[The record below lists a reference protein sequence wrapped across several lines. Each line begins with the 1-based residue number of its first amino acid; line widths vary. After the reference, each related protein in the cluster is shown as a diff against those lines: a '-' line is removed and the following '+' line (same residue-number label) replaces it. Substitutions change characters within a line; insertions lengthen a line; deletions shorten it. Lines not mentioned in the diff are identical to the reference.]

1 MNVALTVRQLN
12 SNHWARSNVY
22 LDVTISRRELL
33 ASASLSLLAP
43 TGGYLF
49 SGTAAAKPNEPSWRH
64 AVSLYGDVKYPLGFA
79 HFDYV
84 NPAAAKG
91 GNVRQSAAGT
101 YDNFNVVTEGVKG
114 NLAAGMDL
122 IYDTLLLPSLD
133 EPSSAYGLLAEALS
147 YPDDFS
153 WVRYRLCPDARWHDG
168 TPVTPEDVVFSLN
181 VFKNHSPRLGA
192 YYRHVVK
199 LEITGQREIT
209 FTFDRPG
216 LRQLPQFVGQL
227 IVLPK
232 RWWVANNSAGTKRN
246 IEATTLD
253 TPLGSGPYRI
263 KSFEPG
269 RNIAYERV
277 KDYWGKDLNV
287 RRGCNN
293 FDELRFVYFR
303 DSMVAFEAF
312 KAGDLDWHVERSA
325 KSWATGYQFP
335 AFKEGRIRRE
345 EFPIRNMGLMQAF
358 AFNIRRPKFKDPN
371 LRRAFN
377 FAFDFDAVNRDFFFG
392 QYQRISSYFHG
403 TELASS
409 GLPQGKELEILEKI
423 RDEVPEEV
431 FTTNYWNPTNG
442 GKEEARSNLLRAME
456 LLEDSGFAVREMRL
470 IDVVTGEPLQVEFL
484 LENPAFVPSVLFY
497 KAALQRLGI
506 AVSARLVD
514 SVQYEN
520 RLRQRDYDVIV
531 AVWPETLSPGNE
543 QREFWGSRAADVP
556 GSRNLVGIKNPAVDV
571 LIEHIV
577 SARDR
582 AALVAATKALDRV
595 LLWNHY
601 VVPQWSYTNLRTA
614 RWDKLGRPQ
623 VMPKYGVAAFPM
635 IWWWDEQLVAGTPA
649 AKSAG
654 PCNSPGDCVMNDS
667 SR

>member
-1 MNVALTVRQLN
+1 
-12 SNHWARSNVY
+12 
-22 LDVTISRRELL
+22 
-33 ASASLSLLAP
+33 
-43 TGGYLF
+43 
-49 SGTAAAKPNEPSWRH
+49 
-64 AVSLYGDVKYPLGFA
+64 
-79 HFDYV
+79 
-84 NPAAAKG
+84 
-91 GNVRQSAAGT
+91 
-101 YDNFNVVTEGVKG
+101 
-114 NLAAGMDL
+114 
-122 IYDTLLLPSLD
+122 
-133 EPSSAYGLLAEALS
+133 
-147 YPDDFS
+147 
-153 WVRYRLCPDARWHDG
+153 
-168 TPVTPEDVVFSLN
+168 
-181 VFKNHSPRLGA
+181 
-192 YYRHVVK
+192 
-199 LEITGQREIT
+199 
-209 FTFDRPG
+209 
-216 LRQLPQFVGQL
+216 
-227 IVLPK
+227 
-232 RWWVANNSAGTKRN
+232 
-246 IEATTLD
+246 
-253 TPLGSGPYRI
+253 
-263 KSFEPG
+263 
-269 RNIAYERV
+269 
-277 KDYWGKDLNV
+277 
-287 RRGCNN
+287 
-293 FDELRFVYFR
+293 
-303 DSMVAFEAF
+303 
-312 KAGDLDWHVERSA
+312 
-325 KSWATGYQFP
+325 
-335 AFKEGRIRRE
+335 
-345 EFPIRNMGLMQAF
+345 
-358 AFNIRRPKFKDPN
+358 
-371 LRRAFN
+371 
-377 FAFDFDAVNRDFFFG
+377 
-392 QYQRISSYFHG
+392 
-403 TELASS
+403 
-409 GLPQGKELEILEKI
+409 
-423 RDEVPEEV
+423 
-431 FTTNYWNPTNG
+431 
-442 GKEEARSNLLRAME
+442 ME